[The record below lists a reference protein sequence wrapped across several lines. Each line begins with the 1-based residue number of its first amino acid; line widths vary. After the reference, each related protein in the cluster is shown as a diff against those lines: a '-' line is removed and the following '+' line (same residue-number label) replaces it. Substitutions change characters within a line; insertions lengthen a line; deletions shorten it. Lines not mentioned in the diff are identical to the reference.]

1 MARRSVLEVNQAPDI
16 STLGAL
22 RASGHIHR
30 GVKAEIRQNLIARL
44 AAGEESLPGIVGFAD
59 TVTPEVE
66 RALLAGHDIV
76 LLGERGQGKT
86 RLIRTL
92 VGLLDEW
99 TPVIAG
105 SEINEHPYA
114 PITPASIRL
123 LAESGDDL
131 PIAWKHRSERY
142 GEKLATP
149 DTSVGDL
156 IGDIDPIKVAE
167 GRSLGDPETVH
178 YGLVPRTNRGIF
190 SINELPDLAE
200 RIQVS
205 LLNVLEERDIQVRGY
220 QLRLPLDLLMVASA
234 NPEDYTNRG
243 RIITPLKDRFGA
255 EIRTHYPLELS
266 DELTLI
272 AQEAA
277 VLWGTDTDDTSHGAP
292 LVPSHLLEVIARF
305 TRAVRESP
313 QVDQRS
319 GVSAR
324 FAIAAV
330 ETVAASSV
338 RRAAMNGEPV
348 AVARIADLPAIVPA
362 SRGKVEFDD
371 ADEGRELDVL
381 EHLLRRAVAET
392 SRARLAGLDLRPLQE
407 KFDSGLLVESG
418 DTVSADRLLE
428 QLGSIP
434 GLAGLLERLE
444 PDSVHEGPATVGIA
458 AAAVEFALEGLY
470 LNRRLAKESAGGRTV
485 YGA

>member
-1 MARRSVLEVNQAPDI
+1 MNQAPDI

-22 RASGHIHR
+22 RASGHVHR

-44 AAGEESLPGIVGFAD
+44 SAGEESLPGIVGFSD
-59 TVTPEVE
+59 TVTPEIE

-114 PITPASIRL
+114 PITTASIRL
-123 LAESGDDL
+123 LAELGDEL
-131 PIAWKHRSERY
+131 PIAWRHRSERY

-190 SINELPDLAE
+190 AINELPDLAE
-200 RIQVS
+200 RIQVA

-220 QLRLPLDLLMVASA
+220 QLRLPLDLLLVASA

-255 EIRTHYPLELS
+255 EVRTHYPLDLS

-277 VLWGTDTDDTSHGAP
+277 VLWGTEADDTAHGAP

-305 TRAVRESP
+305 ARAVREAP

-330 ETVAASSV
+330 ETVAASAV
-338 RRAAMNGEPV
+338 RRAALTGEPA
-348 AVARIADLPAIVPA
+348 AVARIADLPAVVPS

-381 EHLLRRAVAET
+381 DHLLRRAIAET

-418 DTVSADRLLE
+418 DTVAADRLLE

-434 GLAGLLERLE
+434 GLATLLERLE
-444 PDSVHEGPATVGIA
+444 PDSLHEGPATVGIA